1 MRKFFINHAEFLFRS
16 EDIEELEKSIL
27 AKWDKQDSFCMKV
40 VEEWYFLKGLIVNE
54 DLKQKGEIHD
64 NKNKE

>member
-1 MRKFFINHAEFLFRS
+1 
-16 EDIEELEKSIL
+16 
-27 AKWDKQDSFCMKV
+27 MKV